1 MEMPMDREYEKAA
14 RLTNLKVQCEQY
26 IRKIV
31 DAYCDHNGDS
41 YDFEHVTNNSILRR
55 QLLVCPIL
63 EQSLKNRNISIPN
76 FMKHMTRPA
85 LHKMVQHWL
94 TTLPAYD
101 QDVDYPA
108 GEIMNVLV
116 WSELSGTYGYLINLS
131 ESYVWQIEAD
141 MVMPITKYFKLANRF
156 FECKQNSQHGE
167 ICRAWLR
174 FKPVD
179 IDHLPEKFDKIHLE
193 SVEIPA
199 MVRNAKSRGEVLL
212 NMAEHLIAKSLD
224 PECYI
229 IPDVEYTSERDK
241 QLNIMMRPEI
251 HHI

>member
-1 MEMPMDREYEKAA
+1 MDREYQKAA
-14 RLTNLKVQCEQY
+14 RMTNLKVQCEQY
-26 IRKIV
+26 IRKITE
-31 DAYCDHNGDS
+31 AYCDHDGDS
-41 YDFEHVTNNSILRR
+41 YDFEHVTNNTILRR

-63 EQSLKNRNISIPN
+63 EQSLKNRNISIPD

-94 TTLPAYD
+94 TTLPAYNKD
-101 QDVDYPA
+101 ANYPA

-116 WSELSGTYGYLINLS
+116 WSELSGTYGYMIHCA
-131 ESYVWQIEAD
+131 ESYVWQIEAK
-141 MVMPITKYFKLANRF
+141 MVVPITKYFKLANRF
-156 FECKQNSQHGE
+156 FECKQSSQHGE

-179 IDHLPEKFDKIHLE
+179 IEHLPAKFDAAHLE

-199 MVRNAKSRGEVLL
+199 MIRNAKSSGEVLV
-212 NMAEHLIAKSLD
+212 NIAEHLIAKTLD
-224 PECYI
+224 QGYGGV
-229 IPDVEYTSERDK
+229 IPDVEYTSERDEK
-241 QLNIMMRPEI
+241 LNIMMRPEI

>member
-1 MEMPMDREYEKAA
+1 MPMDKEYEKAA

-26 IRKIV
+26 ISRIV
-31 DAYCDHNGDS
+31 EKYCDYDGHSHN
-41 YDFEHVTNNSILRR
+41 FEHVTNNSILRR
-55 QLLVCPIL
+55 KLLICPKL
-63 EQSLKNRNISIPN
+63 EQSLKNRNISVPD
-76 FMKHMTRPA
+76 FMGHMTRPA

-108 GEIMNVLV
+108 GEIMNIFL

-156 FECKQNSQHGE
+156 FECKQTSKVQGE

-212 NMAEHLIAKSLD
+212 NIAEHLIAKSLD
-224 PECYI
+224 PECDI

>member
-1 MEMPMDREYEKAA
+1 MDREYQKAA
-14 RLTNLKVQCEQY
+14 RMTNLKVQCEQY
-26 IRKIV
+26 IRKITE
-31 DAYCDHNGDS
+31 AYCDHDGDS
-41 YDFEHVTNNSILRR
+41 YDFEHVTNNTILRR

-63 EQSLKNRNISIPN
+63 EQSLKNRNISIPD

-94 TTLPAYD
+94 TTLPAYNKD
-101 QDVDYPA
+101 ADYPA

-116 WSELSGTYGYLINLS
+116 WNELSGTYGYMIHCS
-131 ESYVWQIEAD
+131 ESYVWQIEAK
-141 MVMPITKYFKLANRF
+141 MVVPITKYFKLANRF
-156 FECKQNSQHGE
+156 FECKQSSQHGE

-179 IDHLPEKFDKIHLE
+179 IEHLPAKFDAAHLE

-199 MVRNAKSRGEVLL
+199 MIRNAKSSGEVLV
-212 NMAEHLIAKSLD
+212 NIAEHLIAKTLD
-224 PECYI
+224 QGYGGV
-229 IPDVEYTSERDK
+229 IPDVEYTSERDEK
-241 QLNIMMRPEI
+241 LNIMMRPEI